1 VRVLITGGAGFIGH
15 HFCEHILRNTDW
27 EIVSLDRLDTSG
39 NLNRLADLPV
49 WQKERRRVSIVWHDL
64 KAAINGQLSS
74 QIGKVEYV
82 LHLAAASHVD
92 RSIEDPVSFVMDNVV
107 GTANLLE
114 WARRHDRLQRF
125 IYFST
130 DEVFGPAPPGVFY
143 KEWDRYKSGNPYAAT
158 KAGAEEL
165 CLAYEN
171 TYKMPIMVSHCM
183 NVIGERQAREK
194 YVPSTIRKVLV
205 GEQVLIHAD
214 ATCKTPGS
222 RFYIHARNVADATLF
237 LLDNGKP
244 GDKYNIVGE
253 REVNNLEMAHSIAAI
268 LGKPL
273 DYKLISF
280 HASRPGHDLRYA
292 LDGSKMAKMGWKPPK
307 TFEESLEKTVRW
319 TVAHPEWL

>member
-1 VRVLITGGAGFIGH
+1 MRVLITGGAGFIGH
-15 HFCEHILRNTDW
+15 HLCEHILRNTDW

-49 WQKERRRVSIVWHDL
+49 WQKEKQRVRIVFHDL
-64 KAAINGQLSS
+64 KAAINGQLNS
-74 QIGKVEYV
+74 QIGRVDYI

-130 DEVFGPAPPGVFY
+130 DEVFGPAPSGVFY
-143 KEWDRYKSGNPYAAT
+143 KEWDRYKSGNPYAAS

-165 CLAYEN
+165 CVAYEN
-171 TYKMPIMVSHCM
+171 TYKMPVMVGHCM
-183 NVIGERQAREK
+183 NVIGERQSPEK
-194 YVPSTIRKVLV
+194 YVPSTIRKVLA

-214 ATCKTPGS
+214 PTCTIPGS

-237 LLDNGKP
+237 LLDNGKS

-253 REVNNLEMAHSIAAI
+253 REVNNLEMAQSIAAI

-280 HASRPGHDLRYA
+280 HASRPGHDLRYS
-292 LDGSKMAKMGWKPPK
+292 LDGSKMAEMGWKPPK

-319 TVAHPEWL
+319 SVAHPEWL